1 MKNSDKKFTVL
12 NSLNKEINRLA
23 LPSIVANITVPLVG
37 MVDIAIAGHIGN
49 ASEMTATMIGGIT
62 IGGMMFDL
70 LYWNCGFLRAGTGG
84 LTAQAYGRGAWGEGL
99 GFLLKGLMFASIIA
113 LLLILLQWPFS
124 KFFLSFVKSSE
135 EVTSIALKYFLIRI
149 WASPATLSL
158 MAFKGWFIGMQD
170 SMSAMF
176 SDCIVNGVNIV
187 ASAALAMG
195 LPVWGYEGIGFSG
208 IAIGTVIAQY
218 CGLAYVIMVFLIKY
232 RKRDGL
238 RISMDKITFKKGELG
253 RFLSLNSDLFIR
265 SVCLIAVY
273 LGFTLIAAKF
283 GDLLLAVSA
292 IMMKLFMLFA
302 YFTDGFAFAGE
313 ALVGKYIGMK
323 DKAMAKKAV
332 NGVLLWS
339 MGVGLFFIVLYLFGG
354 GPILRLMTNDLTVI
368 EACRKYFLWLLL
380 MPAIGSAAFTFDGL
394 YIGATA
400 SKELVNASLSA
411 VAAFF
416 LVWFCLS
423 PFSDDA
429 YFSLHLLMTAYFS
442 HLAARTLYQALR
454 YKTAILGKPFSS

>member
-1 MKNSDKKFTVL
+1 
-12 NSLNKEINRLA
+12 
-23 LPSIVANITVPLVG
+23 
-37 MVDIAIAGHIGN
+37 
-49 ASEMTATMIGGIT
+49 
-62 IGGMMFDL
+62 
-70 LYWNCGFLRAGTGG
+70 
-84 LTAQAYGRGAWGEGL
+84 
-99 GFLLKGLMFASIIA
+99 
-113 LLLILLQWPFS
+113 
-124 KFFLSFVKSSE
+124 
-135 EVTSIALKYFLIRI
+135 
-149 WASPATLSL
+149 
-158 MAFKGWFIGMQD
+158 
-170 SMSAMF
+170 MSAMF

-195 LPVWGYEGIGFSG
+195 LPVLGYEGIGFSG

-238 RISMDKITFKKGELG
+238 QISMDKITFKKGELG

-380 MPAIGSAAFTFDGL
+380 MPAIGSAAFTFDTTRSEERRVG
-394 YIGATA
+394 
-400 SKELVNASLSA
+400 KECRSR
-411 VAAFF
+411 
-416 LVWFCLS
+416 WS
-423 PFSDDA
+423 P
-429 YFSLHLLMTAYFS
+429 YH
-442 HLAARTLYQALR
+442 
-454 YKTAILGKPFSS
+454 